1 LYISAPILFARPQ
14 VISSTPRLNDRFWPT
29 WWLAHGWLQTVW
41 SVARWHRK
49 PVTYERELLD
59 VTPVSPQFFAG
70 QIALDWAV
78 PTLKLKAKF
87 KSDEDEAAS
96 PIHVIFHG
104 LSGGSQEKYVLA
116 MVNRLLNHSPCR
128 AVVINMRGCGGLRLK
143 SPQAYC
149 AAYTEDHRQA
159 IAHIARRFPRAPLF
173 GVGFSLG
180 ANMLAKLMGEDGAY
194 CLLAGATCIGTPFCL
209 LRGIAAL
216 EQSWWRRM
224 LFSRTLATN
233 LGLLFAGEADIMK
246 GTFMEVP
253 WRGITTHRL
262 VSAFDH
268 NITSVMFGYSSG
280 DHYYAEASVQRYIPN
295 IQRPTLFIS
304 SEDDPICYS
313 STIPYHECRSN
324 PDVILAVTASGGH
337 SMDHFEGI
345 RPYSWNAVVAAQFA
359 SSLLEH
365 LPPHRLASVAL
376 LAEALARTPSETK
389 SRLYHPL
396 SLGHYMQ
403 PLLPHDA
410 HPQYLLPQLTASFL
424 REHQHQ
430 YQQCESESEIQG
442 ENLGGG
448 KAAAPLTNL
457 ARLLASKSAASLASA
472 TAGVAGIAEVVAGG
486 NDSRQAQR
494 PDSLTAVSQRRVSG
508 QSAAVLSS
516 PAALPAS
523 SSTTTAALASK
534 RALAAQSPSA
544 PPALACSAAALNPS
558 VAAAGMLL
566 TSLAGGAG
574 VAASAAADDQMDED
588 CEAGTSAS
596 EGHGEGEDEVLDEAD
611 EAELLALVEDMMDD
625 ASHVRGA
632 VSKWNQRLAFLTP
645 SHA

>member
-1 LYISAPILFARPQ
+1 M
-14 VISSTPRLNDRFWPT
+14 
-29 WWLAHGWLQTVW
+29 W

-70 QIALDWAV
+70 QVALDWAV

-216 EQSWWRRM
+216 EQSFWRRM

-233 LGLLFAGEADIMK
+233 LGALFAGEADTMK

-376 LAEALARTPSETK
+376 LADALARAPSETK

-430 YQQCESESEIQG
+430 HMQRESESENHG
-442 ENLGGG
+442 TGDG
-448 KAAAPLTNL
+448 KAAAAPLTNL

-472 TAGVAGIAEVVAGG
+472 TAGATGIAEVVAGG
-486 NDSRQAQR
+486 NDSRQTQR
-494 PDSLTAVSQRRVSG
+494 PDSLTVASQRRVSC
-508 QSAAVLSS
+508 QSAAALSS
-516 PAALPAS
+516 PAAQS
-523 SSTTTAALASK
+523 AALASK

-544 PPALACSAAALNPS
+544 PLAVSASTAAALNPS

-566 TSLAGGAG
+566 TSLVGGGASAA
-574 VAASAAADDQMDED
+574 AASAAAADDQEDEG
-588 CEAGTSAS
+588 CEGASSAGAS
-596 EGHGEGEDEVLDEAD
+596 RGEGEEEAFDEAD

-632 VSKWNQRLAFLTP
+632 VLQWNQRLAFLAPP